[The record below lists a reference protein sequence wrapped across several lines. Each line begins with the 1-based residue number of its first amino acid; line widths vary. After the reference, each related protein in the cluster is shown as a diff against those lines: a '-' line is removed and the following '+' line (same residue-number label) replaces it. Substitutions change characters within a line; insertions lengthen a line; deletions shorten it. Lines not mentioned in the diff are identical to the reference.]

1 MSCKLK
7 RVGKWVWGENN
18 EGSEYKLFC
27 KNFVVNAEEREI
39 GHEKINGSGEEFDYS
54 RKNWTCLNVYGK
66 VWRAVEGKN
75 GRKR

>member
-7 RVGKWVWGENN
+7 RVGKWVRGENN

-39 GHEKINGSGEEFDYS
+39 GREKINGSGEEFDYS
-54 RKNWTCLNVYGK
+54 RKN
-66 VWRAVEGKN
+66 
-75 GRKR
+75 